1 MNLVTPKEECEEL
14 LNFLLSFAENQLKK
28 RGEFYPFGAVMLES
42 GEITAT
48 AFYDAENEFPDST
61 EVIGILTET
70 HREKAEKGEIKA
82 SGICW
87 DAKISLENSDMTDA
101 IVISMEHRESYSAV
115 VGQPYRLG
123 FLKKLNLS
131 NIFVLDGRHDV
142 FD

>member
-1 MNLVTPKEECEEL
+1 M
-14 LNFLLSFAENQLKK
+14 LNFLLSFAENQLKN

-48 AFYDAENEFPDST
+48 AFYDTDNEFPDFA

-70 HREKAEKGEIKA
+70 HREKAENGEIKA

-101 IVISMEHRESYSAV
+101 IVISLEHRESYSVV

-123 FLKKLNLS
+123 FSKKLNLS
-131 NIFVLDGRHDV
+131 NIFALDGRHDV

>member
-1 MNLVTPKEECEEL
+1 MTPKEECEEL
-14 LNFLLSFAENQLKK
+14 LNFLSSFAENQLKK
-28 RGEFYPFGAVMLES
+28 HGAFYPVGAVMLEN

-48 AFYDAENEFPDST
+48 AFYDTDNEFPDSP
-61 EVIGILTET
+61 EVIEILTET

-82 SGICW
+82 SGIVW

-101 IVISMEHRESYSAV
+101 IVISLEHRESYSVV

-123 FLKKLNLS
+123 FFKKLNLS
-131 NIFVLDGRHDV
+131 NIFTLDGRHDV